1 MIIARTRDFTQ
12 RDLALVIRQIA
23 LTTQAGVAVWICP
36 KTGQIVLLD
45 AGTPFAQS
53 MMDASCGNRD
63 GIVGAYVGRYVAG
76 ASMAHIIED
85 LVAHDRGLRWQVA
98 A

>member
-12 RDLALVIRQIA
+12 RDLALLIRTLSLQHVH
-23 LTTQAGVAVWICP
+23 GVAVWIDP
-36 KTGQIVLLD
+36 HNGQIVILD
-45 AGTPFAQS
+45 AGSKFGQS
-53 MMDASCGNRD
+53 MMDASCGRRD

>member
-12 RDLALVIRQIA
+12 RDLALAIRAIA
-23 LTTQAGVAVWICP
+23 ITTMSGVAVWICP

-53 MMDASCGNRD
+53 MMDASCGRRD
-63 GIVGAYVGRYVAG
+63 GIVGAYVGRYSAT
-76 ASMAHIIED
+76 ASMGAILED
-85 LVAHDRGLRWQVA
+85 IVAHDRGLRWMVA